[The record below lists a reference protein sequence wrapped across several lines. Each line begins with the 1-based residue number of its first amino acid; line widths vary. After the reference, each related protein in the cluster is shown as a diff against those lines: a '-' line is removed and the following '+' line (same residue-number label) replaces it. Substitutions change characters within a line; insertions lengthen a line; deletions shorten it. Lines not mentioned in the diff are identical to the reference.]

1 MRNQTGP
8 RRRWDRTI
16 RSREAAGY
24 ELSESAERLSRKGDL
39 DDLTTGKII
48 FHATFKTDNMKHA
61 SPGPKCRPECQSNTF
76 LGSWEVILVSP
87 AQFEILRFGKMVLFG
102 NCGFRQIGL
111 SENESCMPIIVDD
124 KNSLNILPIRG

>member
-1 MRNQTGP
+1 MRNQT
-8 RRRWDRTI
+8 RLRLRWDGAI

-24 ELSESAERLSRKGDL
+24 ELTESPERLLRKGDL
-39 DDLTTGKII
+39 NDLTTRKII
-48 FHATFKTDNMKHA
+48 FHVTFKTHNMKHA

-76 LGSWEVILVSP
+76 LSSWEVISISP

-111 SENESCMPIIVDD
+111 SQNESCMPIIVND
-124 KNSLNILPIRG
+124 KTS